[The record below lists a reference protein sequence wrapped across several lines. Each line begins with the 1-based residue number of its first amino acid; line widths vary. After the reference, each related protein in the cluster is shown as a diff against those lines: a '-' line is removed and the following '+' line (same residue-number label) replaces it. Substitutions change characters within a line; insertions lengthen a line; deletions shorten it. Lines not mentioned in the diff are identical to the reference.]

1 MTHHLATFQ
10 SKTETK
16 RIIYMDLHFLQSEG
30 RKSSK
35 PTPPYFQN
43 FENLWRQNRQKW
55 EKPMAIPKCAKDLL
69 KLTDCWCSCKGN
81 SCGLSFLKN
90 GPVPACFCLFLLFS
104 RYNFN
109 NTNWKSVDGV
119 LGIRTQGRRM
129 VGADE
134 TTELWRPL
142 CGQSYKHENLFRAGA
157 LV

>member
-35 PTPPYFQN
+35 PTPPYVQN

-90 GPVPACFCLFLLFS
+90 GPVPASFCLFSLFS

-109 NTNWKSVDGV
+109 NTNWKKLRWCAWDSNPGPQDGW
-119 LGIRTQGRRM
+119 RRRNH
-129 VGADE
+129 GAMAATRE
-134 TTELWRPL
+134 KTPL
-142 CGQSYKHENLFRAGA
+142 PNGS
-157 LV
+157 